1 MRLRLL
7 IAGPVVSGA
16 CSTRAAQPGSACQQ
30 VADDALRSRTLS
42 TRRNDA
48 VESSETMTCQ
58 SAAAGN
64 HEVWLGIA
72 RRARRGG

>member
-1 MRLRLL
+1 MRLRLH

-16 CSTRAAQPGSACQQ
+16 CLTRAAQPGSAGQQ
-30 VADDALRSRTLS
+30 VGDHALRSRTLS
-42 TRRNDA
+42 TRRNHA